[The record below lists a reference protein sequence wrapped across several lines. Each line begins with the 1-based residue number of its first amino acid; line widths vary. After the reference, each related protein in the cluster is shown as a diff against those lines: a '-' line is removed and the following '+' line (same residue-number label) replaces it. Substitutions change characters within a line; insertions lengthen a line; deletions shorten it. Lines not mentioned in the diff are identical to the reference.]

1 MNKFFA
7 FLLAG
12 AAALFLPLSAQA
24 ACNCGKTTVQKTLSI
39 VKPDAVSANHI
50 GEISARFEKEGLK
63 VVAAK
68 MVKLTPEQAAA
79 FYAVH
84 KERPFYKSLVSFMS
98 SGPIYVQV
106 LEGEDAIAKNRI
118 LMGAT
123 NPKGAEPGTLRAL
136 YATDVEKNAVHGSDS
151 LESAKQEIAFFFKDS
166 EIYSR

>member
-1 MNKFFA
+1 MKKFFA
-7 FLLAG
+7 FLIAG
-12 AAALFLPLSAQA
+12 AATLFLPFA
-24 ACNCGKTTVQKTLSI
+24 AHADCSCGKPKVQKTLSI

-68 MVKLTPEQAAA
+68 MVKLTPEEAAT
-79 FYAVH
+79 FYAAH
-84 KERPFYKSLVSFMS
+84 KERPFYNSLVSFMS

-106 LEGEDAIAKNRI
+106 LEGEDAVAKNRI

-123 NPKGAEPGTLRAL
+123 NPKNAEPNTLRAL
-136 YATDVEKNAVHGSDS
+136 YASDVEKNAVHGSDS
-151 LESAKQEIAFFFKDS
+151 LEAAKKEIAFFFKDA